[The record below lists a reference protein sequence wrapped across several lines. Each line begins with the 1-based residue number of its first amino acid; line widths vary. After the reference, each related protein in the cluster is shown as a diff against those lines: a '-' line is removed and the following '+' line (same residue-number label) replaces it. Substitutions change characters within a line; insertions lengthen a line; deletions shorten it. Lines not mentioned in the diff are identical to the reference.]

1 MNLRSRAP
9 LHHPG
14 IQLAPLVD
22 VLLLLL
28 IFFLLTWNAARNENE
43 LDVKVPKA
51 SAAREKSAPIG
62 DVVVNVKA
70 DGNVV
75 VNRRT
80 LTGPELT
87 DLLKGLV
94 QLNAEQAVVIRGDE
108 AGAYKN
114 IIGVL
119 NICTQAGI
127 TNSGSQRAPFWP
139 STRPR
144 FGVPNRCSL
153 PSPVPSRLTN
163 STHFPRGLRQINRAK
178 PLRRKPKP
186 LIAVRSITQT
196 LCSTAS
202 STISPSRN
210 TKNISTIIRA
220 VPVARTLIFHWVN
233 VFEIFIAPP
242 MRGPAFR
249 KS

>member
-1 MNLRSRAP
+1 MNLRSRAQ

-51 SAAREKSAPIG
+51 SEAKDKPASIG
-62 DVVVNVKA
+62 DVVVNVKT

-80 LTGPELT
+80 LTGAELT
-87 DLLKGLV
+87 ELLKGLV
-94 QLNAEQAVVIRGDE
+94 QLNSEQAVVIRGDE

-119 NICTQAGI
+119 NICTEAGI
-127 TNSGSQRAPFWP
+127 TNVAFA
-139 STRPR
+139 T
-144 FGVPNRCSL
+144 
-153 PSPVPSRLTN
+153 
-163 STHFPRGLRQINRAK
+163 AK
-178 PLRRKPKP
+178 
-186 LIAVRSITQT
+186 
-196 LCSTAS
+196 
-202 STISPSRN
+202 
-210 TKNISTIIRA
+210 
-220 VPVARTLIFHWVN
+220 
-233 VFEIFIAPP
+233 
-242 MRGPAFR
+242 
-249 KS
+249 

>member
-1 MNLRSRAP
+1 MNLRGHAQLP
-9 LHHPG
+9 HPG

-51 SAAREKSAPIG
+51 SAAKEKSAPVG

-80 LTGPELT
+80 LTTAELT
-87 DLLKGLV
+87 DLLKSLV
-94 QLNAEQAVVIRGDE
+94 ALNTEQAVIIRGDE

-119 NICTQAGI
+119 NICTEAGI
-127 TNSGSQRAPFWP
+127 SNVAFAT
-139 STRPR
+139 
-144 FGVPNRCSL
+144 
-153 PSPVPSRLTN
+153 
-163 STHFPRGLRQINRAK
+163 AK
-178 PLRRKPKP
+178 
-186 LIAVRSITQT
+186 
-196 LCSTAS
+196 
-202 STISPSRN
+202 
-210 TKNISTIIRA
+210 
-220 VPVARTLIFHWVN
+220 
-233 VFEIFIAPP
+233 
-242 MRGPAFR
+242 
-249 KS
+249 

>member
-1 MNLRSRAP
+1 MNLRSHAP

-51 SAAREKSAPIG
+51 AAAREKSSVG

-80 LTGPELT
+80 LTGAELT
-87 DLLKGLV
+87 DLLKSLV
-94 QLNAEQAVVIRGDE
+94 QLNSEQAVVIRGDE

-114 IIGVL
+114 IVGVL
-119 NICTQAGI
+119 NICTEAGV
-127 TNSGSQRAPFWP
+127 TNVAFA
-139 STRPR
+139 T
-144 FGVPNRCSL
+144 
-153 PSPVPSRLTN
+153 
-163 STHFPRGLRQINRAK
+163 AK
-178 PLRRKPKP
+178 
-186 LIAVRSITQT
+186 
-196 LCSTAS
+196 
-202 STISPSRN
+202 
-210 TKNISTIIRA
+210 
-220 VPVARTLIFHWVN
+220 
-233 VFEIFIAPP
+233 
-242 MRGPAFR
+242 
-249 KS
+249 